1 MPATHDPDR
10 RAFLRTAAMTLAAV
24 ELGGLRPAAMASR
37 GSRQITAIGGAQAW
51 INSPP
56 LPAASLIGKPVLVQF
71 GTYTCIN
78 WLRTLPY
85 TRAWHRQYAPRLTVI
100 GVHTPEFAFEKDLDN
115 VRRAVPRLNVGF
127 PLVLDND
134 YAIWRAFDNR
144 YWPALYLLDAS
155 GRVRYH
161 HFGEGAYERSEQAIQ
176 RWLADAG
183 DAGTARHDRLLAP
196 VAATGFDLPADWL
209 NLRSSEIYLGHDRG
223 EGPASPG
230 RGPLAKRRAYKAPA
244 RLNLNRWA
252 LDGEWTIEPHSTVL
266 DSVSGRMVCRFH
278 ARDVHLV
285 MGPTRRGARVRFRVS
300 IDGRPPGPASGMD
313 VDEHGA
319 GAVIEPRLYQLI
331 RQPGT
336 VVDRTFEIAWLDA
349 GVAAFA
355 FTFG

>member
-1 MPATHDPDR
+1 MAAIHDPDR
-10 RAFLRTAAMTLAAV
+10 RAFLGTAAMTLAAA
-24 ELGGLRPAAMASR
+24 ELGGLSLAAMTSR
-37 GSRQITAIGGAQAW
+37 GPRQLTAVSDATAW

-56 LPAASLIGKPVLVQF
+56 LPTTSLLGKPVLVQF

-85 TRAWHRQYAPRLTVI
+85 TRAWHRQYVPRLTVV

-115 VRRAVPRLNVGF
+115 VRRAMPHLNVGF

-176 RWLADAG
+176 RLLADAG
-183 DAGTARHDRLLAP
+183 GAGATRNDAAVA
-196 VAATGFDLPADWL
+196 VAATGFDLPADWQ
-209 NLRSSEIYLGHDRG
+209 NLRSPEIYLGHDRS
-223 EGPASPG
+223 EGLASPDG
-230 RGPLAKRRAYKAPA
+230 ASLATRRAYKLPA
-244 RLNLNRWA
+244 RLDLNRWG
-252 LDGEWTIEPHSTVL
+252 LDGEWTSERQAMVL
-266 DSVSGRMVCRFH
+266 GRAAGRIVCRFH

-285 MGPTRRGARVRFRVS
+285 MGPARRGDRVRFRVS
-300 IDGRPPGPASGMD
+300 IDGQPPGAAKGVD

-319 GAVIEPRLYQLI
+319 GTVIEQRLYQLI
-331 RQPGT
+331 RQPGPI
-336 VVDRTFEIAWLDA
+336 VDRTFEIALLDA
-349 GVAAFA
+349 GVEAFA